1 MGMKTNNTNVPNVD
15 DSSAAGTKIKPT
27 GKSSRPTLKDIAY
40 MTGLGVTTVSRA
52 LSDAPDIGK
61 ATKERVRL
69 VAKQIGY
76 RPNRAGV
83 RLRTGKTNVIAIILN
98 TEEEAMGMAA
108 PMVAGIS
115 KVIGNTSYHLVVTP
129 YDLNQDP
136 LDPVRYVVET
146 ASADGVI
153 LSRTKPNDARIR
165 YLTEHN
171 FPFVTHGRTDMGID
185 HAYFDYDNEAYAR
198 NSVSIL
204 AENGRSQICL
214 LGPPD
219 TFTYHRHLVDGFRSE
234 LDKRDLLEIPIHG
247 VSTDSPLN
255 EIEAEILR
263 LMKSRHRPDGI
274 ICASAQ
280 AAISATAAVESA
292 GFKLGKDVD
301 IIAKESFELL
311 KRFRPELIVFEEN
324 FHTAG
329 RILAES
335 ILAIIKGEKPSD
347 HQNLQ
352 DSNY

>member
-1 MGMKTNNTNVPNVD
+1 MTTNNTDAPKTD
-15 DSSAAGTKIKPT
+15 DSSANGAKTKQI
-27 GKSSRPTLKDIAY
+27 GKNSRPTLKDIAY

-115 KVIGNTSYHLVVTP
+115 KVIGDTSYHLVVTP
-129 YDLNQDP
+129 YNLDQDP

-146 ASADGVI
+146 GSADGVI
-153 LSRTKPNDARIR
+153 LSRTMPNDARIR
-165 YLTEHN
+165 YLVEHN
-171 FPFVTHGRTDMGID
+171 FPFVTHGRTDMGLD

-198 NSVSIL
+198 KAVAIL
-204 AENGRSQICL
+204 AENGRNHISL

-234 LDKRDLLEIPIHG
+234 IDKRDLLEIPIHG
-247 VSTDSPLN
+247 VTTDSQLN

-280 AAISATAAVESA
+280 AAISATAAVEAA
-292 GFKLGKDVD
+292 GYKLGQDVD

-329 RILAES
+329 HILAET
-335 ILAIIKGEKPSD
+335 ILAMIKGEKPTD

-352 DSNY
+352 NANY